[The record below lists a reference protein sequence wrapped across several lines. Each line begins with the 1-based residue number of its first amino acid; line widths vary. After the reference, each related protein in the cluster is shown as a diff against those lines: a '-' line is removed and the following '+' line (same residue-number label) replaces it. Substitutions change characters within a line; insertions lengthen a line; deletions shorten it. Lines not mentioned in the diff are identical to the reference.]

1 MSSTTSAED
10 IYQAIAEASRLVGIS
25 CSRDKIWPVLTAYEE
40 ALPEAG
46 MAFSVSTGER
56 LPEELDYT
64 ITVPLALE
72 DPYTTAMTNGLMEKQ
87 GHPIDTLLS
96 EFQEQVPIAEYL
108 IDAGVVG
115 GFNKIYA
122 NFPYNLQRVS
132 KLAELPSMPSTMA
145 QNADLFERHHLSE
158 VAMIGID
165 YRRRTFNLYFAGL
178 NEEYSERGNI
188 LSLHREIGLPEPDEK
203 WLEFAET
210 SFRFYATLSWDSPKI
225 ERICFAHTPTRDWNP
240 DALPV
245 RIAPEIDKFMRD
257 SPHAYG
263 GQPVVIMAAKWAAG
277 GGYLNLGP
285 YCQLSPLM
293 RNILEQLTGTKL

>member
-1 MSSTTSAED
+1 MSSITSAED
-10 IYQAIAEASRLVGIS
+10 IYLAIDEASRLVGVP
-25 CSRDKIWPVLTAYEE
+25 CSRDKVWPVLTPYED
-40 ALPEAG
+40 AFPEAG

-64 ITVPLALE
+64 ITVPLAFG
-72 DPYTTAMTNGLMEKQ
+72 DPYATALSNGLIEKT

-96 EFQEQVPIAEYL
+96 DIQERVPIAEYL

-122 NFPYNLQRVS
+122 NFPFNLQRVS

-165 YRRRTFNLYFAGL
+165 YRRKTFNLYFAGL
-178 NEEYSERGNI
+178 TDEYRETQNI
-188 LSLHREIGLPEPDEK
+188 LSLHREIGLPEPDER

-225 ERICFAHTPTRDWNP
+225 QRICFAHTPTRDWDP
-240 DALPV
+240 SVLPV
-245 RIAPEIDKFMRD
+245 RIAPEIEKFVKE

-263 GQPVVIMAAKWAAG
+263 GQPVVIMAAKWASG

>member
-1 MSSTTSAED
+1 MSSVTSAED
-10 IYQAIAEASRLVGIS
+10 IYLAIDEASRLVGIP
-25 CSRDKIWPVLTAYEE
+25 CSRDNIWPILAAYED
-40 ALPEAG
+40 AFPDAG

-64 ITVPLALE
+64 ITVPLAFG
-72 DPYTTAMTNGLMEKQ
+72 DPYTTALSNGLIEET

-96 EFQEQVPIAEYL
+96 DIQERVPIAEYL

-122 NFPYNLQRVS
+122 NFPFNLQRVS
-132 KLAELPSMPSTMA
+132 KLAEIPSMPSTMA
-145 QNADLFERHHLSE
+145 QNASLFERHHLSE

-165 YRRRTFNLYFAGL
+165 YRRKTFNLYFAGL
-178 NEEYSERGNI
+178 NDEYREAGNI
-188 LSLHREIGLPEPDEK
+188 LSLHREIGLPEPDER
-203 WLEFAET
+203 WLEFAKT
-210 SFRFYATLSWDSPKI
+210 SFRFYATLSWDSLKV
-225 ERICFAHTPTRDWNP
+225 ERICFAHTPTRDWDP
-240 DALPV
+240 SVLPV
-245 RIAPEIDKFMRD
+245 RIAPEIEKFIKD

-263 GQPVVIMAAKWAAG
+263 GQPVVIMAAKWASH